1 MVGNDVVDLR
11 DRESDPVTL
20 GARFDQRV
28 FCDAER
34 LQLAASP
41 EPERERWRLWAAKE
55 AAYKLARKLEPAT
68 VFSPSRFVVEWTGRR
83 DPRERTGVV
92 HHAGRDLDLR
102 LREEADYVHAVTRPS
117 CAGTKLPLTGLR
129 RLTKSELE
137 QDGVSTPSIA
147 ARRLCIEVLSAELG
161 LEAREL
167 EVRRHGRVPH
177 LYWRGHPLPG
187 ADLSLSHHGSYVAF
201 AFSRVGPEVAA

>member
-11 DRESDPVTL
+11 DRDSDPVTL

-34 LQLAASP
+34 LRLAASP

-55 AAYKLARKLEPAT
+55 AAYKLARKLDPAT
-68 VFSPSRFVVEWTGRR
+68 VFSPSRFVVEWTGGGGS
-83 DPRERTGVV
+83 REGLGVV
-92 HHAGRDLDLR
+92 RHAARDLILR
-102 LREEADYVHAVTRPS
+102 LREGADYVHAVTRPPS
-117 CAGTKLPLTGLR
+117 AGAKLPITGLR

-147 ARRLCIEVLSAELG
+147 VRRLCIEVLSAELG

-177 LYWRGHPLPG
+177 LYWRGRSLPG
-187 ADLSLSHHGSYVAF
+187 ADLSLSHHGSFVAF
-201 AFSRVGPEVAA
+201 AFSRAGTEVAA